1 MGGPWRGSGGLPFAS
16 PSEFLD
22 LTLFIENSASPLK
35 LPLYL
40 SASGTMVLQGR
51 AVMSPKLDLLLL
63 L

>member
-1 MGGPWRGSGGLPFAS
+1 MPFAS

-40 SASGTMVLQGR
+40 SASGTVVLQGR